1 MGLTATRSAGLFTF
15 LKQMLMSWL
24 GWIIIGAIAGW
35 LAGKLMRGG
44 GFGLVVNILVG
55 IAGSVIGGWV
65 FGLLGISAGSGVIP
79 SFVTALIGAVLLLW
93 IISLFRKKV

>member
-1 MGLTATRSAGLFTF
+1 MNF
-15 LKQMLMSWL
+15 LL
-24 GWIIIGAIAGW
+24 WILIGAIAGW

-44 GFGLVVNILVG
+44 GFGLLVNILVG

-65 FGLLGISAGSGVIP
+65 FGLLGISAGGTIG

-93 IISLFRKKV
+93 IISLFKKNG

>member
-1 MGLTATRSAGLFTF
+1 
-15 LKQMLMSWL
+15 MSWL

-44 GFGLVVNILVG
+44 GFGLLVNILVG

-65 FGLLGISAGSGVIP
+65 FGLLGMSVGSGVIP
-79 SFVTALIGAVLLLW
+79 SFVTALIGAVLLLNTT
-93 IISLFRKKV
+93 STHCFCSA

>member
-1 MGLTATRSAGLFTF
+1 LL
-15 LKQMLMSWL
+15 
-24 GWIIIGAIAGW
+24 
-35 LAGKLMRGG
+35 
-44 GFGLVVNILVG
+44 VNILVG

-93 IISLFRKKV
+93 IISLFKKSS

>member
-1 MGLTATRSAGLFTF
+1 
-15 LKQMLMSWL
+15 MLMSWL

-44 GFGLVVNILVG
+44 GFGLLVNILVG

-93 IISLFRKKV
+93 IISLFRKNG